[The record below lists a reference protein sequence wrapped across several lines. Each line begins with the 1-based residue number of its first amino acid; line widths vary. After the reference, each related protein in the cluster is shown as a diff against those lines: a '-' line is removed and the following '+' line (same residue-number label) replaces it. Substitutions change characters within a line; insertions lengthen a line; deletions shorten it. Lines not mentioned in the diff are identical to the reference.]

1 MKKLLLLLL
10 FTSFTAISQIT
21 YQPGYFIDNS
31 GNKTECLI
39 KNTGWKNT
47 PTEFSYKLNEN
58 DEPKINTIKTVKEFS
73 VESHKFLRFNVD
85 IDRPSSNVTVM
96 SSPEPEW
103 KKETLFL
110 KVLVEGS
117 LNLYQYED
125 GKLMRYFFS
134 KSDHSKPEQLVYRK
148 YKIKGETVYNSNGS
162 IKKDNN
168 AFQEQ
173 LYNNMKDKISNIERF
188 IKISYKKDDLVK
200 IFVEYNTND
209 DLFKDFT
216 ATQNKGSL
224 HLKITP
230 GINFATFKVSNEL
243 ALFKSLEFSDKTIFR
258 LGAELEY
265 VLPYNRNKWSLFIDP
280 NFQQYKNKGNV
291 GPYDLEMNYTFIQL
305 PIGARHY
312 MYLNDQ
318 SKLFLDIAFA
328 MSFAI
333 NDSKLS
339 YYDSVTIDLRQTS
352 TFVIGAGYNYK
363 RYSAE
368 VRYAFNDNPLENEI
382 GWEANL
388 SSVGI
393 ILGYRIF

>member
-1 MKKLLLLLL
+1 
-10 FTSFTAISQIT
+10 
-21 YQPGYFIDNS
+21 
-31 GNKTECLI
+31 
-39 KNTGWKNT
+39 
-47 PTEFSYKLNEN
+47 
-58 DEPKINTIKTVKEFS
+58 
-73 VESHKFLRFNVD
+73 
-85 IDRPSSNVTVM
+85 M

-148 YKIKGETVYNSNGS
+148 YKIKRETVYNYNAN

-173 LYNNMKDKISNIERF
+173 LYNNMKDRISGIDRF
-188 IKISYKKDDLVK
+188 IKVSYKKDDLVK

-216 ATQNKGSL
+216 AMQNRGSL
-224 HLKITP
+224 HLKFTP
-230 GINFATFKVSNEL
+230 GINFTKFKVSNDL
-243 ALFKSLEFSDKTIFR
+243 ALFKSLEFSDKSIFR

-291 GPYDLEMNYTFIQL
+291 GPYDLEMDYTFIQL

-318 SKLFLDIAFA
+318 SKLFLDVAFA

-333 NDSKLS
+333 NNSKLS